1 MSARQGR
8 PQIGIAIRRAL
19 VDVLVV
25 AGFAD
30 DKSIRTLLVAEL
42 RRAFDSPFTVPD
54 QLDPRAQ
61 LIEIVNECSDLDEG
75 LPKLADVL
83 QLLRP
88 GTKEC
93 TQFRALVDS
102 LPLLDVV
109 SEAEQERFRQ
119 QLAGFSPPG
128 LHAAVRRAARFVV
141 PTPQYADAADAFFGL
156 ADFNAGPGE
165 LPPVVAFA
173 ELIAAECD
181 DRLAAQLRKWSDG
194 QAHRLRLDS
203 ALRELRAHATPS
215 AQGRL
220 HLAIMISPDP
230 VDHDRY
236 EISHWRQDDPAEW
249 PPPRGETVSTTS
261 AGLER
266 EVAEVISAAEEAWS
280 TCAAEAVLE
289 FVLPR
294 VLLDLP
300 VHAWNT
306 RRDIGEPQPLYMTY
320 PTVIRSLERMSAP
333 GSHRV
338 WRRRWASWA
347 REPSFERVYFCG
359 REDTE
364 DQHRLDAI
372 LRDERWLMTVLT
384 EAPPADPIPGRDE
397 LFAAL
402 RAGLPVIVWH
412 PTVSSEVVR
421 EVVTWLAGSEDLGN
435 LPALTRKHR
444 LDALGNR
451 SSSPDGGVI
460 GDLVVL
466 WDDPSRT
473 LPIGDSGPGPVGGGG
488 ADEHDRAS

>member
-1 MSARQGR
+1 MSTTHGR

-30 DKSIRTLLVAEL
+30 DKSIRTLMVAEL
-42 RRAFDSPFTVPD
+42 RRALNNPFTVPD
-54 QLDPRAQ
+54 QLAPRAQ
-61 LIEIVNECSDLDEG
+61 LIEIVNGCSGIEEG
-75 LPKLADVL
+75 LPVLADVL
-83 QLLRP
+83 EFLRP

-93 TQFRALVDS
+93 TKFRALVDS
-102 LPLLDVV
+102 LPLRDVV
-109 SEAEQERFRQ
+109 PEAEQEQFRR
-119 QLAGFSPPG
+119 QLEGFSPPG
-128 LHAAVRRAARFVV
+128 LRAAVRRAARYVV
-141 PTPQYADAADAFFGL
+141 PAPRYPDAAEAFFGL
-156 ADFNAGPGE
+156 ADFNAAPGE

-181 DRLAAQLRKWSDG
+181 DQLAAQLRKWADG
-194 QAHRLRLDS
+194 QAHRLRLED
-203 ALRELRAHATPS
+203 ALRQLRAHVTQS
-215 AQGRL
+215 ASGRL
-220 HLAIMISPDP
+220 HLTIMISPDP
-230 VDHDRY
+230 VEADLY

-249 PPPRGETVSTTS
+249 PPPRGETVWTTS
-261 AGLER
+261 AGLEN
-266 EVAEVISAAEEAWS
+266 EVAKVISVAEEAWS
-280 TCAAEAVLE
+280 TRDAEAVLE

-300 VHAWNT
+300 VHTWNT
-306 RRDIGEPQPLYMTY
+306 QRDIGEPQPLYMTY
-320 PTVIRSLERMSAP
+320 PTVIRSLERMSSRR
-333 GSHRV
+333 SHRV
-338 WRRRWASWA
+338 WRRRWAAWTE
-347 REPSFERVYFCG
+347 EPSFERVYFCN

-364 DQHRLDAI
+364 DHHRLDAI
-372 LRDERWLMTVLT
+372 LSDERWLMAVLT
-384 EAPPADPIPGRDE
+384 QTPPVSPIPGRDE

-421 EVVTWLAGSEDLGN
+421 EVVAWLAGSDDLGN

-451 SSSPDGGVI
+451 SSSPDDGVI

-473 LPIGDSGPGPVGGGG
+473 LPLGDGGKGPAGGGG

>member
-1 MSARQGR
+1 MSTRQGR
-8 PQIGIAIRRAL
+8 RQVGLAIRQAL

-42 RRAFDSPFTVPD
+42 RREFDSPFTVPD

-61 LIEIVNECSDLDEG
+61 LIEIVNECSDLEG
-75 LPKLADVL
+75 GLRKLADVL

-93 TQFRALVDS
+93 KQFRDLVDS
-102 LPLLDVV
+102 VPLLDVV
-109 SEAEQERFRQ
+109 PEDEQERFRQ
-119 QLAGFSPPG
+119 QLEGFSPPG
-128 LHAAVRRAARFVV
+128 LKAAVRRAARFVV
-141 PTPQYADAADAFFGL
+141 PTPQYADAAAAFFGL
-156 ADFNAGPGE
+156 ADFNAAPGE

-181 DRLAAQLRKWSDG
+181 ERLAADLRKWSHG
-194 QAHRLRLDS
+194 QAHRLRLDG
-203 ALRELRAHATPS
+203 ALRELQVSVTPS
-215 AQGRL
+215 ASSRL
-220 HLAIMISPDP
+220 HLTIMISLDP
-230 VDHDRY
+230 VDQDRY

-261 AGLER
+261 TGLE
-266 EVAEVISAAEEAWS
+266 EAVAEVISAAEEAWS
-280 TCAAEAVLE
+280 TRDTEALLE

-294 VLLDLP
+294 VLLGLP
-300 VHAWNT
+300 VHAWST
-306 RRDIGEPQPLYMTY
+306 QGDIGEPRPLYMTY
-320 PTVIRSLERMSAP
+320 PTVIRSLERMRAP
-333 GSHRV
+333 RSHRV
-338 WRRRWASWA
+338 WRRRWSSWA
-347 REPSFERVYFCG
+347 QEPSFDRVYFCG

-364 DQHRLDAI
+364 DRHRIDAI
-372 LRDERWLMTVLT
+372 LSDERWLMTVLT
-384 EAPPADPIPGRDE
+384 QVPSASPIPGRDE

-421 EVVTWLAGSEDLGN
+421 EVVAWLASSDDLGN

-466 WDDPSRT
+466 WDDPNRT
-473 LPIGDSGPGPVGGGG
+473 LPLGEGGSRPVGRGG
-488 ADEHDRAS
+488 ADEQDRTR

>member
-1 MSARQGR
+1 VSTTQGR
-8 PQIGIAIRRAL
+8 PQIGIAVRRAL

-30 DKSIRTLLVAEL
+30 DKSIRTLMVAEL
-42 RRAFDSPFTVPD
+42 RRALDNPFTVPD
-54 QLDPRAQ
+54 QLAPRAQ
-61 LIEIVNECSDLDEG
+61 LIEIVNGCSGIEEG
-75 LPKLADVL
+75 LPVLADVL
-83 QLLRP
+83 EFLRP

-93 TQFRALVDS
+93 TEFRALVDS
-102 LPLLDVV
+102 LPLRDVV
-109 SEAEQERFRQ
+109 SEAEQEWVRRQ
-119 QLAGFSPPG
+119 LEGISPPG
-128 LHAAVRRAARFVV
+128 LRAAVRRAARYVV
-141 PTPQYADAADAFFGL
+141 PAPHYADAAEAFFGL
-156 ADFNAGPGE
+156 ADFNAAPGE

-181 DRLAAQLRKWSDG
+181 DRLAAQLRKWADG
-194 QAHRLRLDS
+194 QAHRLRLDG
-203 ALRELRAHATPS
+203 ALRDLRARVTPS
-215 AQGRL
+215 VSGRL
-220 HLAIMISPDP
+220 HLTIMISPDP
-230 VDHDRY
+230 VDEDRY

-261 AGLER
+261 AGLEN
-266 EVAEVISAAEEAWS
+266 EVAKVVSAAEVAWS
-280 TCAAEAVLE
+280 TRDAEAVLE

-306 RRDIGEPQPLYMTY
+306 QRDIGEPQPLYLTY
-320 PTVIRSLERMSAP
+320 PTVIRSLERMSSP
-333 GSHRV
+333 RSHRV
-338 WRRRWASWA
+338 WRRRWAAWTQ
-347 REPSFERVYFCG
+347 EPSFERVYFCD

-364 DQHRLDAI
+364 DHHRLDAI
-372 LRDERWLMTVLT
+372 LSDEQWLMTVLT
-384 EAPPADPIPGRDE
+384 GTPPVSPIPGRDE

-421 EVVTWLAGSEDLGN
+421 EVVAWLAGSDDLGN

-451 SSSPDGGVI
+451 SSSPDDGVI

-473 LPIGDSGPGPVGGGG
+473 LPLGGGGNGPAGGGG
-488 ADEHDRAS
+488 ADERDRAS